1 MKTCAVCKIEKQNSE
16 FEFQR
21 CQCRDCRKAAM
32 KINRAAYYAR
42 TRESSIAKTKEW
54 REQNSEKRLANRK
67 LKYAEQRDSA
77 VEAAR
82 LYRQNNP
89 AKVNAW
95 SRKHQLAKRRR
106 TPSWLSVDDYWMME
120 QAYELAQLRTK
131 IFGFEWQVDH
141 IFPLQGRLVSGLHVP
156 HNLQVLPAATN
167 RSKSNKFVTT

>member
-1 MKTCAVCKIEKQNSE
+1 MKTCTVCKIEKESSA
-16 FEFQR
+16 FEPKR
-21 CQCRDCRKAAM
+21 CQCHECRSAYM
-32 KINRAAYYAR
+32 KIRRAAYYAR
-42 TRESSIAKTKEW
+42 TREASISSVKKW

>member
-1 MKTCAVCKIEKQNSE
+1 MKTCTVCKIEKESSA
-16 FEFQR
+16 FEPQR
-21 CQCRDCRKAAM
+21 CQCRDCRKAVM
-32 KINRAAYYAR
+32 KINRAAYYTR

-54 REQNSEKRLANRK
+54 REKNSEKRLASRK
-67 LKYAEQRDSA
+67 LKYAEQRDGA
-77 VEAAR
+77 IEASR

-106 TPSWLSVDDYWMME
+106 TPAWLSVDDFWLME

-141 IFPLQGRLVSGLHVP
+141 ILPLQGGLVSGLHVP
-156 HNLQVLPAATN
+156 HNLQVIPASSN
-167 RSKSNKFVTT
+167 RSKSNKFVTN